1 MYRILMIALLGLP
14 GLALAAD
21 DQQRSAAPAADAM
34 LLASSDRDRDQRRD
48 GERDE
53 EKEPGV
59 VEDFTRERGERAGR
73 TLRDETASETDREVE
88 DRIRKGVRS
97 LFDR

>member
-14 GLALAAD
+14 GLAMAAT
-21 DQQRSAAPAADAM
+21 DQQPIAAAPADAM
-34 LLASSDRDRDQRRD
+34 LLASSEADQDKRGD

-53 EKEPGV
+53 EKEPGA